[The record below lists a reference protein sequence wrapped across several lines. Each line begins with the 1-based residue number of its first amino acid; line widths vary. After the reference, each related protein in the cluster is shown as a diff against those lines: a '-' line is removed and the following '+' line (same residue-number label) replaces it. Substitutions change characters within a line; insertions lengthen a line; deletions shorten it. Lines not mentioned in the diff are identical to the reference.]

1 MCFIVERNVTNGPSC
16 LLDRKWLVC
25 DFAGAVVNERQLQA
39 AKCWRANFIFDSSD
53 LHKLLVL
60 QKHTAGFLFNLQL
73 HITTENGNWH
83 MQTGEL

>member
-1 MCFIVERNVTNGPSC
+1 MCFIIEKNVTNGPSC

-39 AKCWRANFIFDSSD
+39 AKCWRAHFIFDSSD

-60 QKHTAGFLFNLQL
+60 RNNTAGFLFNLQL